1 MQINVGT
8 TPGQAA
14 EAIVD
19 VDSFGNALNNIPTYR
34 TGIYDLTPAANA
46 TDVFTISGSATK
58 TIKITKLQVTADS
71 ASTAGVID
79 FYCFLRSVANS
90 GGTFTTPASV
100 KYDSNNA
107 APTATVKAYTANPDT
122 LGAGQFI
129 FGDHYALANAGSSGI
144 PIFPWVEIFGTSVTQ
159 PIVLRGVNQSFCFSL
174 NGDTIPTD
182 IELYVSIEW
191 TEE

>member
-14 EAIVD
+14 EAIID

-79 FYCFLRSVANS
+79 FYCFLS
-90 GGTFTTPASV
+90 
-100 KYDSNNA
+100 
-107 APTATVKAYTANPDT
+107 
-122 LGAGQFI
+122 LLQMQ
-129 FGDHYALANAGSSGI
+129 
-144 PIFPWVEIFGTSVTQ
+144 VELLQLLLLLNMTQ
-159 PIVLRGVNQSFCFSL
+159 IMLLQLRQ
-174 NGDTIPTD
+174 
-182 IELYVSIEW
+182 
-191 TEE
+191 